1 MSIPR
6 LCAVPQQQQLLE
18 EKLKGR
24 WSRHETICLR
34 RGVRMH
40 GREWVNISS
49 YYVTTRTP
57 QQCYT
62 RFQAHRLEFR
72 CLELCFNCFYV
83 FIETLLEL
91 VFGVEIQTYLT
102 RGTSLYCHHVIL
114 NPKSIWKLPCCSW
127 C

>member
-1 MSIPR
+1 
-6 LCAVPQQQQLLE
+6 
-18 EKLKGR
+18 
-24 WSRHETICLR
+24 
-34 RGVRMH
+34 MH

-62 RFQAHRLEFR
+62 RFQAHRLLFR

-102 RGTSLYCHHVIL
+102 TLLYELAFEFEIQSYL
-114 NPKSIWKLPCCSW
+114 IWYQSRIKDYNVDI
-127 C
+127 